1 MAEVIPSPFSEEH
14 FISHQIDNGPDKMQG
29 FPSLL
34 TKKIFYI
41 GIIHQKLKRGTGMEV
56 QDGRIQNEEE
66 LHKKLYRL
74 RKLKEEQERA
84 DAQRERELVDTAAWY
99 QPETDR
105 RSTEIADVEA
115 LISDFYMRQYEE
127 NPYYKFKSRNGTVSK
142 RTSNHYDHNDKQLV
156 DLVDDKF
163 VKTTKK
169 LDWAKY
175 KATLTV
181 LDDGRCVDENGEL
194 VPVTVQQQVKVMIK
208 TTGEK

>member
-1 MAEVIPSPFSEEH
+1 
-14 FISHQIDNGPDKMQG
+14 
-29 FPSLL
+29 
-34 TKKIFYI
+34 
-41 GIIHQKLKRGTGMEV
+41 
-56 QDGRIQNEEE
+56 
-66 LHKKLYRL
+66 
-74 RKLKEEQERA
+74 
-84 DAQRERELVDTAAWY
+84 
-99 QPETDR
+99 
-105 RSTEIADVEA
+105 
-115 LISDFYMRQYEE
+115 MRQYEE

-142 RTSNHYDHNDKQLV
+142 RTSKHYDHDDKQLV

>member
-1 MAEVIPSPFSEEH
+1 
-14 FISHQIDNGPDKMQG
+14 
-29 FPSLL
+29 
-34 TKKIFYI
+34 
-41 GIIHQKLKRGTGMEV
+41 MEV

-84 DAQRERELVDTAAWY
+84 DAQRERELADTAAWY

-115 LISDFYMRQYEE
+115 LISDFYMRQYEK